1 MKPVY
6 FVASL
11 LGVAM
16 AVPTQPRQSSEL
28 PRLVLYYQTTH
39 DSNGRPVSILPLV
52 TEKHIALTHLVVS
65 SFRMLYP
72 LYTFLFPTR
81 ASYLGYSGLHAN
93 II

>member
-11 LGVAM
+11 LGAVM
-16 AVPTQPRQSSEL
+16 AAPTQPRQSSEL

-65 SFRMLYP
+65 SFRMLYRR
-72 LYTFLFPTR
+72 YICLFPTR
-81 ASYLGYSGLHAN
+81 TSYLGYSGIHS
-93 II
+93 